1 MSANLF
7 GIKIYVLCLPGGRCG
22 FFKFDALTN
31 CPHPPPPPN
40 PETHLEAVRGRLM
53 AEKRRSETAR
63 LMTKVVVAWERSL
76 AHRNRATT
84 VNRFPAPRMGL
95 VSRLSRSSL

>member
-1 MSANLF
+1 MSYIFLEVGA
-7 GIKIYVLCLPGGRCG
+7 VCG
-22 FFKFDALTN
+22 FSKFDAKTHL
-31 CPHPPPPPN
+31 PPRGS
-40 PETHLEAVRGRLM
+40 HLEAVRGRLM

-84 VNRFPAPRMGL
+84 VNRFPAHI
-95 VSRLSRSSL
+95 SRLSGSSFKA